1 MGKDVTNAALTLTL
15 INQDSGEIGVKRAL
29 TELPNQVIPSIT
41 VDETITTQ
49 ENVFR
54 VTFSDSANAGDQ
66 AMLSCKVDACNS
78 DGCQPRKDAMR
89 AQLTVDNG
97 AAVSFD
103 AGAFQLTFAQ
113 LDDTMV
119 FPGDHLAYGH
129 NSGHYSTTKVT
140 HTAEVLSMSGKVAT
154 LVDRTIS
161 LANSLSVH
169 KAHALVNL
177 NDRDKRSALTITHA
191 CTATSSGVC
200 SVTSAASGEEGEFK
214 TAVDGTQYSVGDVVL
229 VTSLPPAGTDKSP
242 NEGLHRV
249 TATATASVTLK
260 RVDGG
265 ALTVI
270 NDGDLYGNIVITR
283 VSTFPCSVVETRKGT
298 AESLECSG
306 RGTCDGSTGQC
317 ECFEGYTSDDCSM
330 QTVLL

>member
-1 MGKDVTNAALTLTL
+1 MG
-15 INQDSGEIGVKRAL
+15 
-29 TELPNQVIPSIT
+29 
-41 VDETITTQ
+41 
-49 ENVFR
+49 
-54 VTFSDSANAGDQ
+54 
-66 AMLSCKVDACNS
+66 
-78 DGCQPRKDAMR
+78 
-89 AQLTVDNG
+89 
-97 AAVSFD
+97 
-103 AGAFQLTFAQ
+103 
-113 LDDTMV
+113 
-119 FPGDHLAYGH
+119 
-129 NSGHYSTTKVT
+129 
-140 HTAEVLSMSGKVAT
+140 VAT

-161 LANSLSVH
+161 LADSASVH

-191 CTATSSGVC
+191 CTAGTSGVC

-265 ALTVI
+265 LTTVTSSGVDA
-270 NDGDLYGNIVITR
+270 NKYGNIVITR
-283 VSTFPCSVVETRKGT
+283 VSTFPSSVVETRKGT

-306 RGTCDGSTGQC
+306 RGACDGSTGQC